1 MSLLIKDMNLPIPKG
16 LGGNGW
22 VVSYP
27 CWIQIPVDKNK
38 RLPSLIIGDKNYIIQ
53 EVREDE
59 KSD

>member
-1 MSLLIKDMNLPIPKG
+1 MSLLIKDMSLPIPKG

-53 EVREDE
+53 EIKEE
-59 KSD
+59 